1 MNIESLK
8 MFCDLADSQ
17 SFTKAAQT
25 NGVTQSAVSQQV
37 TSLEKTFKSLL
48 IERSKKQFRLTR
60 EGQVLYDYSK
70 QITRIDELLRSKMRE
85 LKDLISG
92 NIQVATIYSIGL
104 HELPPY
110 ITKFMKNHPTVN
122 VRVEYRGS
130 RQVYEDVLSNTVDLG
145 LVAYPVKNPNLEIVP
160 FGKDRLV
167 IICHPHHP
175 FAKKTSIK
183 LKELTGQEMVS
194 FESDIPT
201 RKAIDKILNQYKV
214 VVKYVMEFDNI
225 ETLKRAVEI
234 GAGISIVPQATVN
247 EQIAQKTLAAVE
259 IENGQFIRPIAA
271 IYKKSRVLTP
281 AMNEFLTTLKSA
293 A

>member
-17 SFTKAAQT
+17 SFTKAAQI
-25 NGVTQSAVSQQV
+25 NGVTQSAVSQQI

-48 IERSKKQFRLTR
+48 IERSRKQFRLTR

-70 QITRIDELLRSKMRE
+70 QITRIDELLRSKLQE

-92 NIQVATIYSIGL
+92 TIQVATIYSIGL

-122 VRVEYRGS
+122 VHVEYRGYK
-130 RQVYEDVLSNTVDLG
+130 QVLEDVMSNTVDLG
-145 LVAYPVKNPNLEIVP
+145 LIAYPVKNPKLEIVP

-175 FAKKTSIK
+175 FAKKKSIK
-183 LKELTGQEMVS
+183 LKELSGQEMVG

-201 RKAIDKILNQYKV
+201 RRAIDKILKQYKV

-234 GAGISIVPQATVN
+234 GAGVSIVPQATVSQ
-247 EQIAQKTLAAVE
+247 QIAQKTLSSVV
-259 IENGQFIRPIAA
+259 IEDGQFFRPIAA

-281 AMNEFLTTLKSA
+281 VMKEFLTTLKNA

>member
-1 MNIESLK
+1 MNIETLK
-8 MFCDLADSQ
+8 MYCDLADSQ
-17 SFTKAAQT
+17 SFTKAAQI
-25 NGVTQSAVSQQV
+25 NGITQSAVSQQI

-48 IERSKKQFRLTR
+48 IERSKKHFRLTR

-70 QITRIDELLRSKMRE
+70 QITRIDELLRSKLQE

-122 VRVEYRGS
+122 VHVEYRGYK
-130 RQVYEDVLSNTVDLG
+130 QVLEDVMSNVVDLG
-145 LVAYPVKNPNLEIVP
+145 LIAYPVKNPKLEIVP
-160 FGKDRLV
+160 FGKDPLV

-175 FAKKTSIK
+175 FAKKKSIK
-183 LKELTGQEMVS
+183 LKELSGQEMVG

-201 RKAIDKILNQYKV
+201 RKAIDKIMNQYKV

-234 GAGISIVPQATVN
+234 GAGISIVPQATVSQ
-247 EQIAQKTLAAVE
+247 QIAQKTLSSVV
-259 IENGQFIRPIAA
+259 IEDGQFFRPIAA
-271 IYKKSRVLTP
+271 IYKKSRFLTP
-281 AMNEFLTTLKSA
+281 VMKEFLTTLKNA

>member
-1 MNIESLK
+1 MY
-8 MFCDLADSQ
+8 CDLADSQ
-17 SFTKAAQT
+17 SFTKAAQI
-25 NGVTQSAVSQQV
+25 NGITQSAVSQQI

-48 IERSKKQFRLTR
+48 IERSKKHFRLTR

-70 QITRIDELLRSKMRE
+70 QITRIDELLRSKLQE

-122 VRVEYRGS
+122 VHVEYRGYK
-130 RQVYEDVLSNTVDLG
+130 QVLEDVMGNTVDLG
-145 LVAYPVKNPNLEIVP
+145 LIAYPVKNPKLEIVP
-160 FGKDRLV
+160 FGKDSMV

-175 FAKKTSIK
+175 FAKKKSIK
-183 LKELTGQEMVS
+183 LKELSDQEMVG

-234 GAGISIVPQATVN
+234 GAGVSIVPQATVSQ
-247 EQIAQKTLAAVE
+247 QIAQKTLSSVV
-259 IENGQFIRPIAA
+259 IEDGQFFRPIAA

-281 AMNEFLTTLKSA
+281 VMKEFLTTLKNA
-293 A
+293 V